1 MLHASRRRDIEEA
14 ALGRAGGEVGVMR
27 ICNGSGVGGRVL
39 LAERE
44 GISTNVMIRNQ
55 DTHIIIQSE
64 HYLRSIEALSSW
76 IDAKI

>member
-14 ALGRAGGEVGVMR
+14 ALGRAGGEVGIMR

-44 GISTNVMIRNQ
+44 GISMNIVIRI
-55 DTHIIIQSE
+55 HILYFNPSTT
-64 HYLRSIEALSSW
+64 YDLWRL
-76 IDAKI
+76 